1 MNMANMEQIKFIQ
14 YLEEIRTI
22 IEDEIKS
29 TRYLEEIR
37 SIIDEETCMLDDD
50 LIYGI
55 RDGSRARWYSKNE
68 EMD

>member
-1 MNMANMEQIKFIQ
+1 MTNTEQIKFIQ

-22 IEDEIKS
+22 IENEIKS

-37 SIIDEETCMLDDD
+37 EIIDEETCMFDDD

-55 RDGSRARWYSKNE
+55 RNDDRARWYSKNE